1 MSNNAARL
9 NAINAVNGTLPVES
23 VILDQPVTE
32 LFGCNVF
39 SDSVMK
45 ARLPKA
51 TYKSVKKTIETASEL
66 DKSMADA
73 VASAMRDWALEKGAT
88 HYAHVFFPLTGS
100 TAEKHD
106 SFIEPNGDGVVLEF
120 TGKQLIQGEPDGSS
134 FPNGGIRDTFE
145 ARGYTAWD
153 ITSPAYILETK
164 FGTTLCIPTVF
175 VSWTGEALDKK
186 TPILRSNK
194 AVDKQATRI
203 LKAFGHEEV
212 STVASCAGP
221 EQEYFLIDSNFYYAR
236 PDLVTAD
243 RTVFGMASSKG
254 QEFDDH
260 YFGAVPERVLAV
272 MMEIEKEMWKLGI
285 PAKTRHNEVAPGQFE
300 LAPVYESGNV
310 ATDHQQL
317 TVHIIKT
324 VAKRH
329 GLTAL
334 MHEKPF
340 AGLNGSGK
348 HLNWSIANSTQ
359 KNLLEPGST
368 PHENEQFLVF
378 CAAVIKA
385 VHQHQGL
392 LRATIASASNDHR
405 LGANEAP
412 PAIISV
418 YLGDQLADIFAQF
431 AETGT
436 ATSSKQGGFM
446 ELGVDSLPKFDRDAG
461 DRNRTSPFA
470 FTGNRFEFRA
480 VGSAQTIAGPLVA
493 LNTAMADAMCDIADQ
508 LEAALASGTS
518 LSDAVTAVVAKVAT
532 ENKNVIFNGNGY
544 SVEEWHIPAVK
555 ERGLKKLDTTPEAL
569 PEIKSAES
577 IALFG
582 KHNVLSETELNSR
595 YEVYIEQY
603 IAKINV
609 EANISTQLAKT
620 KIAPAAVRYQTELA
634 QNIAALKAAGV
645 EGDTTALKT
654 VTALITDLTTGIA
667 NLEAAHAG
675 IEDHTGFHAK
685 DVVIPAMTALRT
697 TVDTLESVVADNLW
711 PLPSYQEMLF
721 IK

>member
-1 MSNNAARL
+1 MSDNAARL
-9 NAINAVNGTLPVES
+9 NAINAVNGTQPVES
-23 VILDQPVTE
+23 VILEQPVTE
-32 LFGCNVF
+32 LFGQNVF

-51 TYKSVKKTIETASEL
+51 VYKSLKNTIDTGAEL
-66 DKSMADA
+66 DKSIADV
-73 VASAMRDWALEKGAT
+73 VATAMRDWALERGAT
-88 HYAHVFFPLTGS
+88 HYAHVFYPLTGA

-106 SFIEPNGDGVVLEF
+106 SFIEPDGDKIVAEF
-120 TGKQLIQGEPDGSS
+120 SGKQLIQGEPDGSS

-153 ITSPAYILETK
+153 VTSPAYLLETK

-186 TPILRSNK
+186 TPVLRSNV
-194 AVDKQATRI
+194 AINKQAKRI
-203 LKAFGHEEV
+203 LEAFGHTEI
-212 STVASCAGP
+212 SKIASCAGP
-221 EQEYFLIDSNFYYAR
+221 EQEYFLIDSNFFYAR
-236 PDLVTAD
+236 PDLLAAE
-243 RTVFGMASSKG
+243 RTVFGAASPKG

-272 MMEIEKEMWKLGI
+272 MMEVEKELWKLGI

-300 LAPVYESGNV
+300 IAPVYEAANV

-317 TVHIIKT
+317 TVYTIKT

-329 GLTAL
+329 GLTAIF
-334 MHEKPF
+334 HEKPF

-359 KNLLEPGST
+359 KNLLDPGAT
-368 PHENEQFLVF
+368 PHENSQFLVF

-385 VHQHQGL
+385 VHENQGL

-418 YLGDQLADIFAQF
+418 YLGDQLGDIFAQF
-431 AETGT
+431 AESGT

-446 ELGVDSLPKFDRDAG
+446 DLGVDSLPKFDKDAG

-480 VGSAQTIAGPLVA
+480 VGSASSIAGPLTA
-493 LNTAMADAMCDIADQ
+493 LNTSLANSMEAIADQ
-508 LEAALASGTS
+508 LEAALAAGKSIA
-518 LSDAVTAVVAKVAT
+518 DAATEVVATVAK

-544 SVEEWHIPAVK
+544 SEEEWHIPAVE
-555 ERGLKKLDTTPEAL
+555 ERGLKKLDTTADAL
-569 PEIKSAES
+569 PELKSAETV
-577 IALFG
+577 AMFE
-582 KHNVLSETELNSR
+582 KHGVLSKAELESR
-595 YEVYIEQY
+595 YEVYVEQY
-603 IAKINV
+603 IGKINV
-609 EANISTQLAKT
+609 EANVATQIAKT
-620 KIAPAAVRYQTELA
+620 KVLPAAVRYQTELA
-634 QNIAALKAAGV
+634 TNVATLKSAGV
-645 EGDTTALKT
+645 DADTTALTT
-654 VTALITDLTTGIA
+654 VTGLIADLNTGIA
-667 NLEAAHAG
+667 GLEAAHAG
-675 IEDHTGFHAK
+675 IEDETGLHAK
-685 DVVIPAMTALRT
+685 EVVLPALATLRE
-697 TVDTLESVVADNLW
+697 TVDTLENVVADNLW

>member
-1 MSNNAARL
+1 MSDNAARL
-9 NAINAVNGTLPVES
+9 NAINAVNGTTPVES
-23 VILDQPVTE
+23 VILEQPVTE
-32 LFGCNVF
+32 LFGQNVF

-51 TYKSVKKTIETASEL
+51 AYKSVKNTIETGAEL
-66 DKSMADA
+66 DKSVADV
-73 VASAMRDWALEKGAT
+73 VATAMRDWALERGAT
-88 HYAHVFFPLTGS
+88 HYAHVFYPLTGA

-106 SFIEPNGDGVVLEF
+106 SFIEPDGDKIVAEF
-120 TGKQLIQGEPDGSS
+120 SGKQLIQGEPDGSS

-153 ITSPAYILETK
+153 VTSPAYLLETK

-186 TPILRSNK
+186 TPVLRSNV
-194 AVDKQATRI
+194 AINKQAKRI
-203 LKAFGHEEV
+203 LEAFGHTEI
-212 STVASCAGP
+212 SKIASCAGP
-221 EQEYFLIDSNFYYAR
+221 EQEYFLVDSNFFYAR
-236 PDLVTAD
+236 PDLLAAE
-243 RTVFGMASSKG
+243 RTVFGAASPKG

-272 MMEIEKEMWKLGI
+272 MMEVEKELWKLGI

-300 LAPVYESGNV
+300 IAPVYEAANV

-317 TVHIIKT
+317 TVYTIKT

-334 MHEKPF
+334 FHEKPF

-359 KNLLEPGST
+359 KNLLEPGAT
-368 PHENEQFLVF
+368 PHENSQFLVF

-385 VHQHQGL
+385 VHENQGL

-418 YLGDQLADIFAQF
+418 YLGDQLGDIFAQF
-431 AETGT
+431 AESGT

-446 ELGVDSLPKFDRDAG
+446 DLGVDSLPKFDKDAG

-480 VGSAQTIAGPLVA
+480 VGSASSIAGPLTA
-493 LNTAMADAMCDIADQ
+493 LNTSLANSMEAIADQ
-508 LEAALASGTS
+508 LEAALAAGKSIAEAATE
-518 LSDAVTAVVAKVAT
+518 VVATVAK

-544 SVEEWHIPAVK
+544 SEEEWHIPAVK
-555 ERGLKKLDTTPEAL
+555 ERGLKKLDTTADAL
-569 PEIKSAES
+569 PELKSAETV
-577 IALFG
+577 AMFE
-582 KHNVLSETELNSR
+582 KHGVLSKTELESR
-595 YEVYIEQY
+595 YEVYVEQY
-603 IAKINV
+603 IGKINV
-609 EANISTQLAKT
+609 EANVATQIAKT
-620 KIAPAAVRYQTELA
+620 KVLPAAVRYQTELA
-634 QNIAALKAAGV
+634 TNVATLKSAGV
-645 EGDTTALKT
+645 DADTTALNT
-654 VTALITDLTTGIA
+654 VTGLISDLNTGIA
-667 NLEAAHAG
+667 GLEAAHAG
-675 IEDHTGFHAK
+675 IEDGSGFHAK
-685 DVVIPAMTALRT
+685 DVVLPALATLRE
-697 TVDTLESVVADNLW
+697 TVDTLENVVADNLW